1 MPHEPGHEALRNY
14 ENPAFWKR
22 GAETFATTLRIA
34 SFIPL
39 YAPVAGPMRAAAA
52 ALDTAASKATNVESG
67 TVLPSQS
74 PIAPLIPQQ
83 VIDIV
88 EGQMGE
94 HITGKPPKEPKK
106 KRKVSKSQK
115 NFGKALK
122 EAKKKHPRLA
132 KSKTNSARRQ
142 LFKTAWKLA
151 KKMK

>member
-14 ENPAFWKR
+14 ENPRFWKR

-34 SFIPL
+34 SAIPF
-39 YAPVAGPMRAAAA
+39 YAPVALQMRQAAS
-52 ALDTAASKATNVESG
+52 ALDLAASAAPDIETATIN
-67 TVLPSQS
+67 PQDS
-74 PIAPLIPQQ
+74 PLAPIVPQQ
-83 VIDIV
+83 ILDIV
-88 EGQMGE
+88 ESQMGD
-94 HITGKPPKEPKK
+94 PPKK

-132 KSKTNSARRQ
+132 KSKSNSARRQ
-142 LFKTAWKLA
+142 LFKTAWKIA

>member
-34 SFIPL
+34 SFLPMYL
-39 YAPVAGPMRAAAA
+39 PVAPQMRMAAS
-52 ALDTAASKATNVESG
+52 ALDPAASKATDVETS
-67 TVLPSQS
+67 TINPQDS
-74 PIAPLIPQQ
+74 PLAPFVPQQ
-83 VIDIV
+83 MLDII
-88 EGQMGE
+88 ESQMDQ
-94 HITGKPPKEPKK
+94 PPPKK
-106 KRKVSKSQK
+106 KRKTSKTQK

-132 KSKTNSARRQ
+132 KSKSNQSRSK
-142 LFKTAWKLA
+142 LFKAAWKLA

>member
-34 SFIPL
+34 SFLPMYL
-39 YAPVAGPMRAAAA
+39 PVAPQMRMAAS
-52 ALDTAASKATNVESG
+52 ALDTAAAKAPDVETS
-67 TVLPSQS
+67 TINPHDS
-74 PIAPLIPQQ
+74 PLAPLVPQKML
-83 VIDIV
+83 DII
-88 EGQMGE
+88 ESQMAD
-94 HITGKPPKEPKK
+94 PPKK

-132 KSKTNSARRQ
+132 KSKSNSARKQ
-142 LFKTAWKLA
+142 LFKTAWKIA
-151 KKMK
+151 RKMK